1 MIVKKIGKKNKNALL
16 TIKDTINLLS
26 YTKFYFKKYIDIK
39 SRIESIQLLTKYIGL
54 ASRTCE
60 ICGGYKVNET

>member
-26 YTKFYFKKYIDIK
+26 YTKFYSKNI
-39 SRIESIQLLTKYIGL
+39 SIYNQGL
-54 ASRTCE
+54 NQFS
-60 ICGGYKVNET
+60 YD